1 MDKIATDF
9 KDKGVI
15 FYNLYTREPHP
26 GQDTRRKNKET
37 GERTGDERMNF
48 TEIPQTKSMEE
59 REAYALKMLKDW
71 NQVRP
76 IMIDIFGDNNVQK
89 WLGGNA
95 PNSLAVIDREGKLA
109 LWQTWSEAKELR
121 AKIKEMTKK
130 AGSQ

>member
-26 GQDTRRKNKET
+26 GQDTRRKDKVT
-37 GERTGDERMNF
+37 GERTGDGRMNF
-48 TEIPQTKSMEE
+48 TNIAQTKNMNE
-59 REAYALKMLKDW
+59 REQYALKMLKDW

-76 IMIDIFGDNNVQK
+76 IMIDDFGDDCVQK

-95 PNSLAVIDREGKLA
+95 PNSLAVIGRDGKLV
-109 LWQTWSEAKELR
+109 LWQTWSAPKELR
-121 AKIKEMTKK
+121 AKIEEMTKT

>member
-9 KDKGVI
+9 KGKGVL

-26 GQDTRRKNKET
+26 GEDARKRDKET
-37 GERTGDERMNF
+37 GEKAGDERLNF
-48 TEIPQTKSMEE
+48 TDVPQTKTIEQ
-59 REAYALKMLKDW
+59 REIYALKMLKDW

-76 IMIDIFGDNNVQK
+76 IMIDTFGDDYVQK

-109 LWQTWSEAKELR
+109 LWQVWSDAKELR
-121 AKIKEMTKK
+121 AKIEEMTKVT
-130 AGSQ
+130 GSN

>member
-9 KDKGVI
+9 KDKGVL

-26 GQDTRRKNKET
+26 GQDTRRKDKET
-37 GERTGDERMNF
+37 GIRSGDDRMNF
-48 TEIPQTKSMEE
+48 TEIPQTKTMDE
-59 REAYALKMLKDW
+59 REEYALKMLKDW

-76 IMIDIFGDNNVQK
+76 IMIDIFGDNSVQK

-121 AKIKEMTKK
+121 AKIEEMTTT
-130 AGSQ
+130 AENQ